1 MTYHPDDRSP
11 GRSEA
16 PGDWGPPD
24 WFAAVAEPEPG
35 AESEPASAREPSSAP
50 RREPGPGS
58 AAEPASGPGREFDL
72 SELTPASQLP
82 GGRRRRRSA
91 LAEEAGGPGTED
103 SGVPAEP
110 VPAADAR
117 RQRRSERRQERA
129 AAGPAADPA
138 ESADPETRA
147 REICLRLLTGA
158 AKTRK
163 QLGDA
168 LLRREIP
175 EEVAE
180 LVLDRFEE
188 VGLIDDGAFAEAW
201 VDARQGRRGRRALAQ
216 ELRTKG
222 VAGELVERAVAQVD
236 DEDET
241 DAARALV
248 DRKLRSTR
256 GVERQARIRRLVAML
271 ARRGYPEG
279 LAFRVVL
286 AALAEEGSGGAGGFA
301 DAARDGAG
309 DDGEHG
315 GW

>member
-11 GRSEA
+11 GRSEE

-24 WFAAVAEPEPG
+24 WFAAAAEPEAAP
-35 AESEPASAREPSSAP
+35 EPQPDLAP
-50 RREPGPGS
+50 ER
-58 AAEPASGPGREFDL
+58 AFDL

-91 LAEEAGGPGTED
+91 IAEESGADAGA
-103 SGVPAEP
+103 GVGADAGA
-110 VPAADAR
+110 PAAPSDVEPAPGAR

-129 AAGPAADPA
+129 AADPVADPA

-168 LLRREIP
+168 LRRREIP

-180 LVLDRFEE
+180 QVLDRFEE

-241 DAARALV
+241 DSARALV

-286 AALAEEGSGGAGGFA
+286 AALADEGADGASGGGSGGAEQSGH
-301 DAARDGAG
+301 G
-309 DDGEHG
+309 DD
-315 GW
+315 W